1 MPEEDYL
8 REHVRLIK
16 LLDASKN
23 RKMQS
28 EAKRQRREV
37 VEYLRSKMKQ

>member
-8 REHVRLIK
+8 REHMRLIK

-23 RKMQS
+23 RKMKQ

-37 VEYLRSKMKQ
+37 IDYLRFKMKQ